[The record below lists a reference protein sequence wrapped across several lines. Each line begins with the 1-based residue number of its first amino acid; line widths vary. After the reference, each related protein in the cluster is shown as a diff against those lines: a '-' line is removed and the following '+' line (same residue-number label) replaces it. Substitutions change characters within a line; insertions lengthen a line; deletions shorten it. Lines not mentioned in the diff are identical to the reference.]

1 MKSSFAQML
10 MGNTLL
16 TRARSARQRHNG
28 SSTGG
33 FTLMELLIVMSIIL
47 ILMLIAIPNFSSMKS
62 QANETSAI
70 QSLRAIYQAQIQ
82 YQTTYP
88 ANGFACALNTLGGVG
103 GSTAPSAT
111 SAQVLQGDLAT
122 GNKSGYTFSIVN
134 CTKVTV
140 NNQDMYT
147 SYEATAV
154 PQAIGKTGHRGFCID
169 QAGEIKADPA
179 GGTNCTVPLQ

>member
-1 MKSSFAQML
+1 MKPSFARML
-10 MGNTLL
+10 KSQ
-16 TRARSARQRHNG
+16 ARPSRMEDCRYSRTA
-28 SSTGG
+28 G

-70 QSLRAIYQAQIQ
+70 QSLRAIYQSQIQ

-88 ANGFACALNTLGGVG
+88 ANGFACSLGTLGGAA
-103 GSTAPSAT
+103 GSGAPSPQ

-122 GNKSGYTFSIVN
+122 GNKSGYTFAIVN

-179 GGTNCTVPLQ
+179 GGTNCTLPLQ